1 MAYRIDRDRIED
13 LLATYEGRREDK
25 RYHPEEMVRR
35 NPEFRDRFNQAAR
48 QVIVPV
54 LQEIADVLRRRVD
67 SASIFH
73 RLTTAGITVKLDPWE
88 DFDRTLLFF
97 GDDGADV
104 VRVTHEGVGFS
115 FLRSRL
121 RLDELTVERVE
132 EEAMAFLERVLH
144 REPAGEAVDD
154 DAVAAQAELESPP
167 PPPAAQRSGPT
178 IRRRPAAAQPS

>member
-1 MAYRIDRDRIED
+1 MAYRIDRDRIDE
-13 LLATYEGRREDK
+13 LLTAYEARREDK

-35 NPEFRDRFNQAAR
+35 NPELRERFNQAAR
-48 QVIVPV
+48 KVIVPV
-54 LQEIADVLRRRVD
+54 IQDVADVLRRRVD

-115 FLRSRL
+115 YLRARL
-121 RLDELTVERVE
+121 PLDELTTELVE
-132 EEAMAFLERVLH
+132 EEAMHFLERVLH
-144 REPAGEAVDD
+144 REPAGEAVGDD
-154 DAVAAQAELESPP
+154 DVAAQAALENPP
-167 PPPAAQRSGPT
+167 PPTPEPRP
-178 IRRRPAAAQPS
+178 RRRTITPPA

>member
-1 MAYRIDRDRIED
+1 MAYRIDRDRIDE
-13 LLATYEGRREDK
+13 LLTAYEARREDK

-35 NPEFRDRFNQAAR
+35 NPELRERFNQAAR
-48 QVIVPV
+48 KVIVPV
-54 LQEIADVLRRRVD
+54 LQDVADVLRRRVD

-115 FLRSRL
+115 YLRARL
-121 RLDELTVERVE
+121 PLDELTTERVE
-132 EEAMAFLERVLH
+132 EEAMHFLERVLH
-144 REPAGEAVDD
+144 REPAGEAVGEED
-154 DAVAAQAELESPP
+154 VAAQAALEN
-167 PPPAAQRSGPT
+167 PPPAPEPRP
-178 IRRRPAAAQPS
+178 RRRTITPPA

>member
-1 MAYRIDRDRIED
+1 MAYRIDRDKIES
-13 LLATYEGRREDK
+13 LLTTYEGRREDK

-35 NPEFRDRFNQAAR
+35 NPELRERFNQAAR
-48 QVIVPV
+48 KVIVPV
-54 LQEIADVLRRRVD
+54 LQDVADVLRRRVD

-115 FLRSRL
+115 YLRARL
-121 RLDELTVERVE
+121 PLDELTAERVE
-132 EEAMAFLERVLH
+132 EEAMHFLERVLH
-144 REPAGEAVDD
+144 REPAGEAVGE
-154 DAVAAQAELESPP
+154 DAVAAQAALEN
-167 PPPAAQRSGPT
+167 PPAAPLAEARP
-178 IRRRPAAAQPS
+178 RRRPVAPPA

>member
-1 MAYRIDRDRIED
+1 MAYRIDRDRIEG
-13 LLATYEGRREDK
+13 LLTTYEARREDK

-35 NPEFRDRFNQAAR
+35 NPEFRERFNQAAR
-48 QVIVPV
+48 KVIVPV

-121 RLDELTVERVE
+121 SLDELTVERVE

-144 REPAGEAVDD
+144 REPAGETADE
-154 DAVAAQAELESPP
+154 DAVEAQADLTA
-167 PPPAAQRSGPT
+167 PPPAAARESGGST
-178 IRRRPAAAQPS
+178 IRRRPAAQPS

>member
-1 MAYRIDRDRIED
+1 MAYRIDRDRIDE
-13 LLATYEGRREDK
+13 LLTAYEGRREDK

-35 NPEFRDRFNQAAR
+35 NPELRERFNQAAR
-48 QVIVPV
+48 KVIVPV
-54 LQEIADVLRRRVD
+54 LQDVADMLRRRVD

-115 FLRSRL
+115 YLRARL
-121 RLDELTVERVE
+121 PLDELTTERVE
-132 EEAMAFLERVLH
+132 EEAMHFLERVLH
-144 REPAGEAVDD
+144 REPAGEAVGEDD
-154 DAVAAQAELESPP
+154 VAAQAALENPP
-167 PPPAAQRSGPT
+167 TPTPEPRPRRRTITPPA
-178 IRRRPAAAQPS
+178 

>member
-1 MAYRIDRDRIED
+1 MAYRIDRDRIDE
-13 LLATYEGRREDK
+13 LLTTYEARREDK

-35 NPEFRDRFNQAAR
+35 NPEFRERFNQAAR
-48 QVIVPV
+48 KVIVPV
-54 LQEIADVLRRRVD
+54 LQDVADVLRRRVD

-115 FLRSRL
+115 YLRARL
-121 RLDELTVERVE
+121 PLDELTTERVE
-132 EEAMAFLERVLH
+132 EEAMHFLERVLH
-144 REPAGEAVDD
+144 REPAGEAVGEDD
-154 DAVAAQAELESPP
+154 VAAQAALENPP
-167 PPPAAQRSGPT
+167 PPTPEPRP
-178 IRRRPAAAQPS
+178 RRRTITPPA

>member
-1 MAYRIDRDRIED
+1 MAYRIDRDRIDE
-13 LLATYEGRREDK
+13 LLAAYEARREDK

-35 NPEFRDRFNQAAR
+35 NPEFRERFNQAAR
-48 QVIVPV
+48 KVIVPV
-54 LQEIADVLRRRVD
+54 LQDVADVLRRRVD

-115 FLRSRL
+115 YLRARL
-121 RLDELTVERVE
+121 PLDELTTERVE
-132 EEAMAFLERVLH
+132 EEAMHFLERVLH
-144 REPAGEAVDD
+144 REPAGEAVGEED
-154 DAVAAQAELESPP
+154 VAAQAALENP
-167 PPPAAQRSGPT
+167 PPPAPEARP
-178 IRRRPAAAQPS
+178 RRRTITPPA

>member
-1 MAYRIDRDRIED
+1 MAYRIDRARIEG
-13 LLATYEGRREDK
+13 LLTGYEARREDK

-48 QVIVPV
+48 KVIVPV
-54 LQEIADVLRRRVD
+54 LQDVADVLRRRVD

-97 GDDGADV
+97 GDEDAGT

-115 FLRSRL
+115 LLRARL
-121 RLDELTVERVE
+121 PLDELTAERVE
-132 EEAMAFLERVLH
+132 EEAMGFLERVLH
-144 REPAGEAVDD
+144 REPAGEAVADD
-154 DAVAAQAELESPP
+154 DLAAQADLESATP
-167 PPPAAQRSGPT
+167 PPPAPEPT
-178 IRRRPAAAQPS
+178 RRRRTISPPA